1 MAPEAHRMDILPPPH
16 LPYDVL
22 DFMQTTDLVLD
33 DIETLEFDF
42 DAGFP
47 SFFEG
52 LETAETRQQTDQND
66 GPEIG
71 QDAEETAS
79 RREAFERSPWFWKPS
94 SAQNAFSDH
103 PRMPLES
110 DNVDVAAS
118 PHWPYSVDLIIQDK
132 LSQQT
137 RDRILQL
144 VIQTVGSKVSIP
156 SFPSAKFLDIL
167 IKNGIAKKLET
178 DAWIHPHTH
187 VSQTTRAELLTAL
200 IAAGCVCFGIMAVG
214 KTGGLLQEI
223 VRVALSNL
231 VEKDNSVLRD
241 LQYLQ
246 AYMIWIDIGIWCGYK
261 RQMEIA
267 ESNLQPLCT
276 ALRKAGAFNKSF
288 YKRIIPSPDDDD
300 ATLEQK
306 WRQWVEQESYKRL
319 VYHLFEHDI
328 LVAFTMTRNPLTS
341 YSEFSV
347 PFPAERDIWL
357 APSPSA
363 WRAIHLSK
371 VRAPDPVFNSLRDI
385 LIKPDRLNTLS
396 GDADFDRATSIF
408 VHGVGA
414 MVWDYRKQAS
424 ITQESSS
431 HDDPT
436 AHLWLQS
443 RRQELSTLLQ
453 TLQTTHPRAPAV
465 LTLLAEFLQMHL
477 HASLDDMQRFAG
489 KYGEA
494 EARRACASMLVN
506 NNNNDPNSSN
516 SDFSSSSWPTTRASR
531 TAVWHAGQ
539 VLRAARSVPPY
550 QLRGADAIAVY
561 YAALTLWVWAVLRER
576 MTASAG
582 AVTTT
587 MTDGTGGGRGGG
599 VVHSMHTDLVVGG
612 SAGAAGAAD
621 SVGAHGTVPVR
632 LDGAKGR
639 EQEAFLAHGVGTPV
653 LGFDWHRERAGEEE
667 EADGRTR
674 RLRRRQQQQQQQ
686 QEQEQEEGGSS
697 SRDGRG
703 GFVEIQ
709 PSQVMRVGA
718 QVLEGN
724 YPNSGKDELPP
735 MIMSLRNLMR
745 DLGRSP

>member
-1 MAPEAHRMDILPPPH
+1 M
-16 LPYDVL
+16 Y
-22 DFMQTTDLVLD
+22 
-33 DIETLEFDF
+33 
-42 DAGFP
+42 
-47 SFFEG
+47 
-52 LETAETRQQTDQND
+52 
-66 GPEIG
+66 
-71 QDAEETAS
+71 
-79 RREAFERSPWFWKPS
+79 
-94 SAQNAFSDH
+94 
-103 PRMPLES
+103 
-110 DNVDVAAS
+110 
-118 PHWPYSVDLIIQDK
+118 
-132 LSQQT
+132 
-137 RDRILQL
+137 
-144 VIQTVGSKVSIP
+144 
-156 SFPSAKFLDIL
+156 
-167 IKNGIAKKLET
+167 
-178 DAWIHPHTH
+178 
-187 VSQTTRAELLTAL
+187 
-200 IAAGCVCFGIMAVG
+200 
-214 KTGGLLQEI
+214 
-223 VRVALSNL
+223 
-231 VEKDNSVLRD
+231 
-241 LQYLQ
+241 
-246 AYMIWIDIGIWCGYK
+246 
-261 RQMEIA
+261 
-267 ESNLQPLCT
+267 
-276 ALRKAGAFNKSF
+276 
-288 YKRIIPSPDDDD
+288 
-300 ATLEQK
+300 
-306 WRQWVEQESYKRL
+306 RL
-319 VYHLFEHDI
+319 VYHIFEHDI

-371 VRAPDPVFNSLRDI
+371 VRAPNPVFNSLRDI

-443 RRQELSTLLQ
+443 RRQELYVPTVLSPTPPPSHSQLTLSPPRSSTLLQ

-494 EARRACASMLVN
+494 EARRACASLLVN
-506 NNNNDPNSSN
+506 ENNDDDPKSC
-516 SDFSSSSWPTTRASR
+516 SWPATRAAR
-531 TAVWHAGQ
+531 AAVWHAGQ

-576 MTASAG
+576 AA
-582 AVTTT
+582 AAAAAN
-587 MTDGTGGGRGGG
+587 GRGGG
-599 VVHSMHTDLVVGG
+599 GVQSVHTDLVGG
-612 SAGAAGAAD
+612 AGGGAAD
-621 SVGAHGTVPVR
+621 SVGAHIVVR
-632 LDGAKGR
+632 LDGARGR

-653 LGFDWHRERAGEEE
+653 LSFDWNRERGD

-686 QEQEQEEGGSS
+686 EQEQEEGGSNSSSSSS
-697 SRDGRG
+697 SRDGGG

-745 DLGRSP
+745 DLGKSP